1 MNEILSHAERIAKAF
16 FHIARSMEKGG
27 IRSHIERGAAHLI
40 AHIHRE
46 DLSSARRTLSLL
58 QTWIRLGEASYTI
71 ESKSADLLRR
81 EIETLSS
88 RIDRGDA
95 EIKKWRAREISEML
109 DGTTEKQEFSEDI
122 EIKMDN
128 SAISAEISSEIVP
141 RTEISAEI
149 NSEKRLASEISAE
162 MYDSDEKKMENALLR
177 QSAILAA
184 MRKAEN
190 GRIQLKDISSLFPDV
205 TERTLRY
212 DLKRLIARGVVEK
225 LGLGGP
231 STFYVI
237 K

>member
-1 MNEILSHAERIAKAF
+1 
-16 FHIARSMEKGG
+16 
-27 IRSHIERGAAHLI
+27 
-40 AHIHRE
+40 
-46 DLSSARRTLSLL
+46 
-58 QTWIRLGEASYTI
+58 
-71 ESKSADLLRR
+71 
-81 EIETLSS
+81 
-88 RIDRGDA
+88 
-95 EIKKWRAREISEML
+95 ML

-149 NSEKRLASEISAE
+149 NSGKRLASEISAE